1 MIKRRFGE
9 KVNGSPFSWWSPGR
23 FLGSVTGFVLRK
35 GKGFLA
41 QPMCL
46 LWFTMP
52 ERMLMGKGSRWS
64 LERVMELTPLSLHSD
79 REGAF
84 TTVFL
89 LFFQTRQHCFALHS
103 GQQLSHRLWHKICK
117 DLQGSSVFHKMM
129 LAYWRSLHASKTKKI
144 HLGFLLISLVF
155 LLSSVSSSI
164 MFYKAKIKAKVQ
176 IEFSNSFKMLKTFLI

>member
-1 MIKRRFGE
+1 MIKDKLGK

-46 LWFTMP
+46 LWFTVP
-52 ERMLMGKGSRWS
+52 KRMLMGKGSRWS

-84 TTVFL
+84 TTVFHL
-89 LFFQTRQHCFALHS
+89 LFQTMQHCFAFHS
-103 GQQLSHRLWHKICK
+103 GQQLSRRLWHQICK
-117 DLQGSSVFHKMM
+117 DLQGPRGHHKMM
-129 LAYWRSLHASKTKKI
+129 LAYWRSLHATKTKKI

-155 LLSSVSSSI
+155 LLSSLSNFI
-164 MFYKAKIKAKVQ
+164 MFYKAKIKAKVH
-176 IEFSNSFKMLKTFLI
+176 IKFSNSFKMLKIFLI